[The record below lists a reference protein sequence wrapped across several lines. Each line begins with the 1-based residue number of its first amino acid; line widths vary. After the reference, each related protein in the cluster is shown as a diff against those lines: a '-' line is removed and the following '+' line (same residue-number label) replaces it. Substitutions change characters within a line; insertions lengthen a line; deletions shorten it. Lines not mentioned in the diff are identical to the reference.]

1 MLKEIALPPL
11 DPPLNLMSFMIS
23 VKFLRKSD
31 TNMLAESVGMMG
43 LVTFNIGKFKN
54 DLILLHGSI
63 HLPLKEEM
71 VQRLAEV
78 KIPH

>member
-1 MLKEIALPPL
+1 MMLKEIALPPL

-43 LVTFNIGKFKN
+43 LVTFNVKKICYSVIN
-54 DLILLHGSI
+54 LHGSI
-63 HLPLKEEM
+63 HLPLEEEM
-71 VQRLAEV
+71 
-78 KIPH
+78 I